1 MAANGRTNIER
12 VLGALE
18 ADRGLIDEWFEHLH
32 RNPELSAKEAE
43 TERYIADLLR
53 SWGYEVET
61 GVGGHGVVASMTVGE
76 SGKAIGLRA
85 DTDALP
91 IQEDND
97 LPYKSTVDGAAHLC
111 GHDGHTT
118 MLLAAGKYLAETK
131 NFNGTVRL
139 IFQPAEETMEGGP
152 AMIRDG
158 LFERFPVDAVFGMH
172 NMPGLELGKI
182 YFADGDV
189 MAAVD
194 NWEIVLTG
202 KGGHGS
208 MPELSIDPVVAGASL
223 VMALQT
229 VVARNVSPHNSA
241 VVTVGAFLSG
251 NAGNVIAQTAT
262 LRLSIRTKTASDR
275 EMVLDRIRTLTR
287 TQAEGYGCTYEIREG
302 VPGAVLTNDEEETR
316 RAYEIARAAFGEDDV
331 VYPGPTFLGSEDFA
345 FMLQEKKGTYCF
357 IGNGD
362 TPMVHHPKYILNR
375 DILPRGAAYW
385 VALTEGYLQK

>member
-1 MAANGRTNIER
+1 MSAILE
-12 VLGALE
+12 ALE
-18 ADRGLIDEWFEHLH
+18 AYDSQMKTWFEHMH
-32 RNPELSAKEAE
+32 RNPELSTQE
-43 TERYIADLLR
+43 TETARYIAGIVEQL
-53 SWGYEVET
+53 GYEVET
-61 GVGGHGVVASMTVGE
+61 GIGGHGIVASMTVGD

-85 DTDALP
+85 DFDALP

-97 LPYKSTVDGAAHLC
+97 LDYRSEVEGVSHLC

-118 MLLAAGKYLAETK
+118 MLMAAGRYLAETK

-158 LFERFPVDAVFGMH
+158 LFDRFPVDAVFGMH
-172 NMPGLELGKI
+172 NMPGLELGKL

-194 NWEIVLTG
+194 NWEIELTG

-229 VVARNVSPHNSA
+229 IVSRNVSPHNSA
-241 VVTVGAFLSG
+241 VVTVGAFQSG
-251 NAGNVIAQTAT
+251 NAGNVIAQSAI
-262 LRLSIRTKTASDR
+262 LRLSIRTKTPADR
-275 EMVLDRIRTLTR
+275 EMVLGKVRELTR
-287 TQAEGYGCTYEIREG
+287 TQSEGYGCTHEIREG
-302 VPGAVLTNDEEETR
+302 VPGAVLVNDTEETLK
-316 RAYEIARAAFGEDDV
+316 AAGIARDAFGEEDV

-362 TPMVHHPKYILNR
+362 TPMVHHPQFILDQ
-375 DILPRGAAYW
+375 DILPKGAAYW
-385 VALTEGYLQK
+385 AALTEGYLR